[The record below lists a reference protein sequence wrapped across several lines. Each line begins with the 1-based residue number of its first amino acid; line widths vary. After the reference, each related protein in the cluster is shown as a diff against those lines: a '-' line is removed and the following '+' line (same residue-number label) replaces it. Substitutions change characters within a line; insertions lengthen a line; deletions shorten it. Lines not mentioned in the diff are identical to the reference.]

1 MRRPQRAH
9 DVCGMAEE
17 LRHGG
22 KHAWLVGARRVLL
35 RGVDGTKRRAFIGE
49 RSVGLASI
57 ITLRDA

>member
-9 DVCGMAEE
+9 DVCGTAEE

-22 KHAWLVGARRVLL
+22 KHAWLVGARRV
-35 RGVDGTKRRAFIGE
+35 RCAASMAQSAAIGE